1 MDKKEEINLTLFVP
15 QKTKKSI
22 ELFESDTMKDVI
34 ELAHK
39 IFWSIPSRNIMLE
52 YNSPGCTVEI
62 MLEEFSGSP
71 KPNKERK
78 RIGLKP
84 NQKVHIPTI
93 ELYPRPPQVKDKI
106 PNYFARFS
114 PSEPE
119 RIGIH
124 PQMLSFCKRITKQS
138 PGYNRIV
145 FFGAIVR

>member
-15 QKTKKSI
+15 QNTKKSI

-39 IFWSIPSRNIMLE
+39 IFLSIPSRNIMLE
-52 YNSPGCTVEI
+52 YNSPGCTVEFI
-62 MLEEFSGSP
+62 LEEF
-71 KPNKERK
+71 N
-78 RIGLKP
+78 GLKP

-93 ELYPRPPQVKDKI
+93 ELYARPPQVKDKMQ
-106 PNYFARFS
+106 NYFARFS

-124 PQMLSFCKRITKQS
+124 PQMLSYCKRITKQS
-138 PGYNRIV
+138 PGYNRFV

>member
-15 QKTKKSI
+15 QKTEKTI

-52 YNSPGCTVEI
+52 YNSPGCTVEF
-62 MLEEFSGSP
+62 MLEEF
-71 KPNKERK
+71 N
-78 RIGLKP
+78 GLKP
-84 NQKVHIPTI
+84 NQKVNIPTI
-93 ELYPRPPQVKDKI
+93 ELYARPPQVKDKM

-124 PQMLSFCKRITKQS
+124 PQMLSYCKRITKQS